1 MNAAPAP
8 AVEREG
14 SSRATAQAVL
24 RGRARVV
31 VMLLRQCTWRHWS
44 QQPRRTALLVLL
56 VSIGVS
62 VFLSM
67 RLANRAAVASFT
79 QFAEVLT
86 QQSDAVL
93 TPRAGLLSETVLEQ
107 LKTARQTDEGLSG
120 VEEVIPVVETSA
132 ALPRSNTEREQ
143 GIGSRTSFTLLGVD
157 LIGLQNL
164 ATSKNLD
171 RSWFSQGNAGEQAPS
186 DEGGFWK
193 LLERPNAI
201 FCAQSLAEQEGLG
214 VGSKWSLI
222 LGERTVEFEIA
233 GIIPS
238 RPDQPTA
245 PKNLLVMDL
254 PALQVLS
261 GKEGRLD
268 RLEFLLD
275 RATRT
280 APAQTERTLA
290 ALSRTLETFGS
301 VRSPE
306 SRQAAA
312 EVMTRGFRLNLT
324 ILSLIALLVGL
335 YLIFQALDAA
345 VVKRKAEIGILRA
358 MGVTAA
364 EIRWAWLWEALLLGF
379 AGGAV
384 GVLGGWALAQGTVR
398 AVSQT
403 VNTLYYASNT
413 TAAALH
419 LDEALGAMLL
429 AITSSLVAGWL
440 PAKRAAET
448 LPAQLWAQGTG
459 GGAASKASLGKGRL
473 WGFGLAAAATALAFC
488 PPLIL
493 EGGHALFL
501 GRLCQRPSRG
511 ARRRSPGW
519 GSPALRRLAGLPYGK
534 SVPRPPPRQ
543 QPSPPTLQPPPL
555 GGGRSCVRHCDDRG
569 HGHSRG
575 KL

>member
-459 GGAASKASLGKGRL
+459 GGAASKASLGRAAFGGSDWRRQPQRWRSVRL
-473 WGFGLAAAATALAFC
+473 
-488 PPLIL
+488 
-493 EGGHALFL
+493 
-501 GRLCQRPSRG
+501 
-511 ARRRSPGW
+511 
-519 GSPALRRLAGLPYGK
+519 
-534 SVPRPPPRQ
+534 
-543 QPSPPTLQPPPL
+543 
-555 GGGRSCVRHCDDRG
+555 
-569 HGHSRG
+569 
-575 KL
+575 